1 MVFKPLAIAA
11 FLALASPVFAQ
22 GANPADVDATVAA
35 VKSANPDMRSL
46 CQQGPDGLRQAVT
59 QAISALMPQGKIQ
72 GNPQAI
78 GQEAGQRLG
87 RECRGG

>member
-1 MVFKPLAIAA
+1 MNLKPLALATL
-11 FLALASPVFAQ
+11 LALTAPVFAQ

-35 VKSANPDMRSL
+35 VKSANPDMRGL
-46 CQQGPDGLRQAVT
+46 CQKGPDGIRAAVT
-59 QAISALMPQGKIQ
+59 QAISSLMPQGKIN

-78 GQEAGQRLG
+78 GQEAGQRIG